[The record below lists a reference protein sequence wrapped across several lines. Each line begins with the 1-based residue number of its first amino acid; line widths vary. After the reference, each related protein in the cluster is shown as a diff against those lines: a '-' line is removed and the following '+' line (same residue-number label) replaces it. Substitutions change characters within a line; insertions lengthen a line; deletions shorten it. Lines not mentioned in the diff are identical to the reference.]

1 MAGKVHQRLDRDSRI
16 AQGQQGVGRE
26 MRARHG
32 IEQENSRTVIGSHLR
47 RRIHLAHLDSFL
59 SQRKAYGFRCP
70 GWEVKQQKLHF
81 LAAALSDW
89 ATIES

>member
-1 MAGKVHQRLDRDSRI
+1 MADGF
-16 AQGQQGVGRE
+16 GR
-26 MRARHG
+26 
-32 IEQENSRTVIGSHLR
+32 
-47 RRIHLAHLDSFL
+47 
-59 SQRKAYGFRCP
+59 P